1 MGKLSVRSSSRPKRL
16 LKHRRAAL
24 PEFHYEDGYRLS
36 AKDLGKAGVK
46 IELSHNYNVGGAII
60 LPPRQ
65 VQECGSWLME
75 TLEQESNG
83 LPKQLTDI
91 LERLS
96 KQTGPRAKLE
106 RGDKKKIRDALRV
119 LKKQSARNK
128 AVAAAEADEPTL
140 MRPLPKK
147 AV

>member
-1 MGKLSVRSSSRPKRL
+1 MAKLSARSSNRSKRL
-16 LKHRRAAL
+16 LKHHRAAL

-36 AKDLGKAGVK
+36 VKDLGKAGVK

-65 VQECGSWLME
+65 VRECGTWLME

-83 LPKQLTDI
+83 LPKQLTEI

-96 KQTGPRAKLE
+96 KQTGSRAKLE
-106 RGDKKKIRDALRV
+106 RGDKKKMREALRA
-119 LKKQSARNK
+119 LKRQSSRSK
-128 AVAAAEADEPTL
+128 AVAEAEADEPALRTL
-140 MRPLPKK
+140 SRK

>member
-1 MGKLSVRSSSRPKRL
+1 MKNVSLRSGNRPKRL
-16 LKHRRAAL
+16 LKHGRAAL

-36 AKDLGKAGVK
+36 AKDLGKTGVK

-60 LPPRQ
+60 LPPEQ
-65 VQECGSWLME
+65 VRECGTWLLE

-96 KQTGPRAKLE
+96 KQSGFRAKLE
-106 RGDKKKIRDALRV
+106 RGDKKKIKDALKV
-119 LKKQSARNK
+119 LKRQSTQDR
-128 AVAAAEADEPTL
+128 AVAEAAADEPAL
-140 MRPLPKK
+140 HPLSKR

>member
-1 MGKLSVRSSSRPKRL
+1 MAKLSARRSNRSKRL

-24 PEFHYEDGYRLS
+24 PEFYYEDGYRLS

-46 IELSHNYNVGGAII
+46 IELSHSYNVGGAII

-65 VQECGSWLME
+65 VRECGTWLME

-83 LPKQLTDI
+83 LPKQLTEI
-91 LERLS
+91 LERLN
-96 KQTGPRAKLE
+96 KQTGSRAKLE
-106 RGDKKKIRDALRV
+106 RGDKKKMREALRA
-119 LKKQSARNK
+119 LKRQSSRSK
-128 AVAAAEADEPTL
+128 AVAEAEADEPALRTL
-140 MRPLPKK
+140 SRK

>member
-1 MGKLSVRSSSRPKRL
+1 MKKVSARSSNRPKRL
-16 LKHRRAAL
+16 LKHRRTAL
-24 PEFHYEDGYRLS
+24 PTFLYEDGYAIS

-65 VQECGSWLME
+65 VEECGRWLLE

-83 LPKQLTDI
+83 LPKQLVDV

-96 KQTGPRAKLE
+96 NQSGFRAKLE
-106 RGDKKKIRDALRV
+106 RGDKKKIKDALKV
-119 LKKQSARNK
+119 LKTQSARSK
-128 AVAAAEADEPTL
+128 AVAEAEADEPAL
-140 MRPLPKK
+140 RQLPRR

>member
-1 MGKLSVRSSSRPKRL
+1 MAKLSARRSNRSKRL

-24 PEFHYEDGYRLS
+24 PEFYYEDGYRLS
-36 AKDLGKAGVK
+36 VKDLGKAGVK

-65 VQECGSWLME
+65 VRECGTWLME

-83 LPKQLTDI
+83 LPKQLTEI

-96 KQTGPRAKLE
+96 KQTGSRAKLE
-106 RGDKKKIRDALRV
+106 RGDKKKMREALRA
-119 LKKQSARNK
+119 LKRQSSRSK
-128 AVAAAEADEPTL
+128 AVAEAEADEPALRTL
-140 MRPLPKK
+140 SRK

>member
-1 MGKLSVRSSSRPKRL
+1 MGKVDTQLGNGPKRL
-16 LKHRRAAL
+16 LKASL
-24 PEFHYEDGYRLS
+24 PAFLYEDGYTLS
-36 AKDLGKAGVK
+36 ATDLGKSGVK

-65 VQECGSWLME
+65 VEQCGRWLLE

-83 LPKQLTDI
+83 LPRQLTGI

-96 KQTGPRAKLE
+96 KQSGFRAKLE
-106 RGDKKKIRDALRV
+106 RGDKKKIKDALRI
-119 LKKQSARNK
+119 LKTQSSKDK
-128 AVAAAEADEPTL
+128 AVAEAEADEPAL
-140 MRPLPKK
+140 RQLPKK

>member
-1 MGKLSVRSSSRPKRL
+1 MGKVSTRSSSRPKRL
-16 LKHRRAAL
+16 LRHRRAAL

-60 LPPRQ
+60 LPPSQ
-65 VQECGSWLME
+65 VREYGAWLME

-83 LPKQLTDI
+83 LPKQLVEI

-96 KQTGPRAKLE
+96 KQSGPRARLE

-119 LKKQSARNK
+119 LKRHSAKSR
-128 AVAAAEADEPTL
+128 AVAEAEADEPSL
-140 MRPLPKK
+140 MRPLSKK

>member
-1 MGKLSVRSSSRPKRL
+1 MGKVSVRSSNRPKRL

-36 AKDLGKAGVK
+36 VKDLGKAGVK
-46 IELSHNYNVGGAII
+46 LELSHNYNIGGAII

-65 VQECGSWLME
+65 VRECGTWLME

-83 LPKQLTDI
+83 LPKQLTEI

-96 KQTGPRAKLE
+96 KQTGSRAKLE
-106 RGDKKKIRDALRV
+106 RGDKKKIKDALRV
-119 LKKQSARNK
+119 LKRESARSK
-128 AVAAAEADEPTL
+128 AVAHAEADEPTL
-140 MRPLPKK
+140 RQLSRR

>member
-1 MGKLSVRSSSRPKRL
+1 MGKVDTQLGNSPKRL
-16 LKHRRAAL
+16 LKASL
-24 PEFHYEDGYRLS
+24 PAFLYEDGYTLS
-36 AKDLGKAGVK
+36 ATDLGKSGVK

-65 VQECGSWLME
+65 VEQCGRWLLE

-83 LPKQLTDI
+83 LPRQLTGI

-96 KQTGPRAKLE
+96 KQSGFRAKLE
-106 RGDKKKIRDALRV
+106 RGDKKKIKDALRI
-119 LKKQSARNK
+119 LKTQSSKDK
-128 AVAAAEADEPTL
+128 AVAEAEADEPAL
-140 MRPLPKK
+140 RQLPKK